1 MPYLEYMASQTCT
14 NCGTENPAT
23 AKFCMSCGTAL
34 ERACPS
40 CGTAAPPGARFCMA
54 CGTAIGADAAPPPP
68 PAPVQA
74 PPPPLTTS
82 LPEERRQ
89 VTVVFADLS
98 GYTAVAERMDPE
110 SVKSL
115 VDRSLQRLGEEVDR
129 FGGRVDKY
137 IGDNVMAVFGAPVA
151 HEDDAERAVRA
162 ALGMQDAMSEINEGL
177 GATHGVNLAL
187 RVGVNTG
194 EVVAGAVG
202 DGYTVIGDTVNV
214 AARLQA
220 AAKPG
225 SVTVGER
232 TFRAT
237 QTAIEY
243 VELEPLTLKGKAEPV
258 AAWEAVG
265 LETAQ
270 PVRRVSLGRTPLVGR
285 ADKLDLLR
293 SIYERSERERKPHLV
308 TLMGQAGV
316 GKSRL
321 RHELERNLAERHP
334 PPTFR
339 EGRCLPYGSGIVYW
353 ALGEVI
359 RAESGIVDGD
369 SGEQAWEK
377 LLQAV
382 EGLVTFAS
390 SEQAEPPERRAAVI
404 GRLLGIDAPV
414 DVNQPEGED
423 PQRMRESFFSAVR
436 SVIEGMARRR
446 PLVLVFEDIHWADH
460 GMLDLIEY
468 LAQWV
473 RGPLVLLC
481 LARDELL
488 DRRAR
493 WGGGR
498 HESTS
503 IMLEPLTVGETR
515 DLVAAVIGVDDAGAD
530 AVAAIAERAGGN
542 PFFAEEMARRLA
554 DESSGELFELPET
567 VQSLLAAR
575 LDSLEPSE
583 RVLVQHAAVFGRTF
597 WEGALGTAGLD
608 EGGTREAL
616 MRLQEKDIIVSE
628 SGGVSRLAGEREYAF
643 KHVLIRDVAYGM
655 LPRAVRSRKHFQI
668 GRYIE
673 DRAGERA
680 DEVVALLA
688 EHFGRAATLGKEAGL
703 EGAEV
708 GLTHQKALQYLES
721 AGDAAARLYS
731 NPEAYEHYEAVR
743 RLEITEDPATVAR
756 VLEKQGDVAF
766 RMGRVGTAVELWEE
780 CLEYHRQ
787 QEDLTRVADLHRKI
801 GAGLWNRGERKLAIE
816 RYQKGINLLKDGP
829 PCLELVHLYEEA
841 ASLYM
846 HAGDN
851 MLAIYASEK
860 ALRLAEKLQETRV
873 ASRAHGIFGRVFG
886 RIGDKEKARE
896 NLERSVELA
905 RDSDDGETIRAL
917 LTLGHHLEVSEADYA
932 GASQAYGEA
941 LVLAQQVG
949 DLPAQVELQSSIA
962 QVASY
967 RAAWDDVSTA
977 AEASADLAEREGLVG
992 KLCYPLVLRG
1002 VLAWRDG
1009 RWDDAQQWCT
1019 RAHELAEQVGWS
1031 EVSFAAL
1038 YWLGRTLRDRGEN
1051 TAAVTELTRALDV
1064 CERAG
1069 LIAQSIEATS
1079 ARAITLAMGG
1089 KADAARDD
1097 AQEAGRLAER
1107 LHYPVGKA
1115 AALMAQ
1121 GKTADDPDEALR
1133 MLTES
1138 RELWEGIG
1146 RPLDAAITDLLLGH
1160 TLADRRP
1167 EEARVAL
1174 DRAAEEFE
1182 RLGVAHLSDWAK
1194 ALV

>member
-1 MPYLEYMASQTCT
+1 
-14 NCGTENPAT
+14 
-23 AKFCMSCGTAL
+23 
-34 ERACPS
+34 
-40 CGTAAPPGARFCMA
+40 MA
-54 CGTAIGADAAPPPP
+54 CGTAIAADARPPPP
-68 PAPVQA
+68 PAPA
-74 PPPPLTTS
+74 PPPLPPLSTT

-162 ALGMQDAMSEINEGL
+162 ALGMQDAMAEINERL

-220 AAKPG
+220 AANPG

-237 QTAIEY
+237 QQAIEY
-243 VELEPLTLKGKAEPV
+243 QELEPLTLKGKAEPV
-258 AAWEAVG
+258 PAWEAVG
-265 LETAQ
+265 LTLAQ
-270 PVRRVSLGRTPLVGR
+270 PARRAALGRTPLVGR
-285 ADKLDLLR
+285 TDKLDLLR
-293 SIYERSERERKPHLV
+293 SIFERAERDRRPHLV
-308 TLMGQAGV
+308 TVMGQAGV

-321 RHELERNLAERHP
+321 RHELERQLSERHP

-359 RAESGIVDGD
+359 RAEAGIVDGD
-369 SGEQAWEK
+369 STEQAWEK
-377 LLQAV
+377 LLATID
-382 EGLVTFAS
+382 GLMTFSS
-390 SEQAEPPERRAAVI
+390 SEQAEPAERRAAII
-404 GRLLGIDAPV
+404 GRLLGVDAPLEE
-414 DVNQPEGED
+414 NQPEED
-423 PQRMRESFFSAVR
+423 PQRMREAFFSAVR
-436 SVIEGMARRR
+436 SVIEGMTRRR
-446 PLVLVFEDIHWADH
+446 PLILVFEDIHWADH
-460 GMLDLIEY
+460 GMLDLVEY

-473 RGPLVLLC
+473 RGPLVILC

-488 DRRAR
+488 DRRPH

-498 HESTS
+498 IASTS
-503 IMLEPLTVGETR
+503 ILLEPLSVGETR
-515 DLVAAVIGVDDAGAD
+515 DLVAAVIGLDDTGAGAD
-530 AVAAIAERAGGN
+530 AIAAIAERAGGN

-575 LDSLEPSE
+575 LDSLEPAE
-583 RVLVQHAAVFGRTF
+583 RILVQHAAVFGRTF

-608 EGGTREAL
+608 ETGTHEAL
-616 MRLQEKDIIVSE
+616 LRLQEKDIIVPE
-628 SGGVSRLAGEREYAF
+628 SGGVRLAGEREYAF

-688 EHFGRAATLGKEAGL
+688 EHFGRAATLGQEAGL

-708 GLTHQKALQYLES
+708 GLIHQRALQYLES

-731 NPEAYEHYEAVR
+731 NPEAYDHYDSVR

-766 RMGRVGTAVELWEE
+766 RMGRVATAVELWEE
-780 CLEYHRQ
+780 CLEHHRR

-801 GAGLWNRGERKLAIE
+801 GAGLWNQGERKQAIE

-905 RDSDDGETIRAL
+905 RDSDVGETIRAL
-917 LTLGHHLEVSEADYA
+917 LTLGHHLEVSEADYG
-932 GASQAYGEA
+932 GAAQAYGEG

-962 QVASY
+962 QIASY
-967 RAAWDDVSTA
+967 RAAWHDVAEA
-977 AEASADLAEREGLVG
+977 AEASAGLAEREGLVG

-1002 VLAWRDG
+1002 VLAWREG
-1009 RWDDAQQWCT
+1009 RWDDAQQWCK

-1038 YWLGRTLRDRGEN
+1038 YWLGRTLRDSGDH
-1051 TAAVTELTRALDV
+1051 TASITEITHALDV

-1079 ARAITLAMGG
+1079 LRAITLAMAG
-1089 KADAARDD
+1089 KHDAARED
-1097 AQEAGRLAER
+1097 AEEAGRLAER

-1115 AALMAQ
+1115 AALMAK
-1121 GKTADDPDEALR
+1121 GKTAEDPDEALR
-1133 MLTES
+1133 MLGES

-1160 TLADRRP
+1160 TLADTRP
-1167 EEARVAL
+1167 DEARVAL
-1174 DRAAEEFE
+1174 DRAAAEFE